1 MEISLD
7 RMTNEDVVKDVL
19 NLNDD
24 DKINFDVVKNNFKDI
39 LGAGCYETFFKI
51 TTVPEPKDLNSFLV
65 LANNIVWNT
74 VDDPRNPFIGKG
86 VSVFNTEPTEKI
98 AADNP
103 FLMDYVRDLYKQ
115 KDHYVVKQMRE
126 AGIKAS
132 EMTNDY
138 EPYQTEAYF
147 AFIEHVGDKIR
158 NMSTSEVFN
167 NALEHTNVHTK
178 ENNQSVNKTHKHGR
192 SL

>member
-1 MEISLD
+1 
-7 RMTNEDVVKDVL
+7 
-19 NLNDD
+19 
-24 DKINFDVVKNNFKDI
+24 
-39 LGAGCYETFFKI
+39 
-51 TTVPEPKDLNSFLV
+51 
-65 LANNIVWNT
+65 
-74 VDDPRNPFIGKG
+74 
-86 VSVFNTEPTEKI
+86 
-98 AADNP
+98 
-103 FLMDYVRDLYKQ
+103 MDYVRDLYKQ

-158 NMSTSEVFN
+158 NLSTSEVFN
-167 NALEHTNVHTK
+167 NALEHTHVNTK
-178 ENNQSVNKTHKHGR
+178 ENTQSVNNTHKHGR